1 MTEISKI
8 QTFEVSEKR
17 LTQWKSG
24 QLVRDWAAQFPK
36 LFDELDVSHAVS
48 VCGKGKLFWE
58 WLAAVLLHQTT
69 GYFSLVTKYETTS
82 HKRKRRVLER
92 LFDQDLCYYLT
103 RRPSRALAPD
113 LLMYA
118 AVHSDCFFCEVK
130 GPGDQSQLEEMRR
143 FTEVAVKTGKS
154 IEMIQFRWRSNR

>member
-1 MTEISKI
+1 MRCMTEISKI

-58 WLAAVLLHQTT
+58 WLATILLHQAT
-69 GYFSLVTKYETTS
+69 GYFRWLRSM
-82 HKRKRRVLER
+82 RRQAINGSGEFLSTC
-92 LFDQDLCYYLT
+92 LIK
-103 RRPSRALAPD
+103 
-113 LLMYA
+113 MYA
-118 AVHSDCFFCEVK
+118 I
-130 GPGDQSQLEEMRR
+130 
-143 FTEVAVKTGKS
+143 T
-154 IEMIQFRWRSNR
+154 